1 MAANVFD
8 MVRTLPIRFVAYI
21 ALVRFFACV
30 RPQVAFED
38 GLDGKRLVADGALER
53 TLAGVRA
60 HVDCQVR
67 LLGEAAAADFAF

>member
-1 MAANVFD
+1 M
-8 MVRTLPIRFVAYI
+8 
-21 ALVRFFACV
+21 

-38 GLDGKRLVADGALER
+38 GLDGERLVADGALER
-53 TLAGVRA
+53 TLAGVRT